1 MKTLPLVA
9 AIALPLSAFAGAT
22 PPPVV
27 TTPVDD
33 SSVFDAAQRPITNP
47 TLFDLPLAR
56 TQLHAIYMYH
66 RFPDSLDTQLGE
78 IPAGGQA
85 NIFALQFELALT
97 DTLSFTATKD
107 GYADVDFDS
116 NSPMSDGDGF
126 ANLAGGLKWNFY
138 KNEETGVAAAFTGVV
153 EFPVGDKDIFQ
164 GEGDG
169 AAILSFSGM
178 KIGEKYQVAS
188 VLGAKLP
195 FDNDAESIVGY
206 ASGHVSYKVT
216 SWFQPL
222 IEANWFYVID
232 EGDGGSRYNNQV
244 GGAVPAVVNF
254 EGGDLF
260 NLGAANASENRNF
273 FTIALG
279 ARFPIT
285 ENFALGAAYEMP
297 LTDDGAS
304 LMKDRITVDM
314 VYTF

>member
-1 MKTLPLVA
+1 MKTLPLV
-9 AIALPLSAFAGAT
+9 ISLALPLSAFAGET
-22 PPPVV
+22 PPPVTV
-27 TTPVDD
+27 PPVVEG
-33 SSVFDAAQRPITNP
+33 SVFDAAQRPITNP

-56 TQLHAIYMYH
+56 TQVHGIYMYH
-66 RFPDSLDTQLGE
+66 RFPDFLDTQLGDV
-78 IPAGGQA
+78 PAGGEA
-85 NIFALQFELALT
+85 NIFALQVEFALT
-97 DTLSFTATKD
+97 ETISFTATKD
-107 GYADVDFDS
+107 GYADVNFDS
-116 NSPMSDGDGF
+116 NSPLSDADGF

-138 KNEETGVAAAFTGVV
+138 KNEETGLAAAFTGVV
-153 EFPVGDKDIFQ
+153 EFPVGDEEIFQ

-169 AAILSFSGM
+169 AAILSVSAM
-178 KIGEKYQVAS
+178 KIGEKYQVAG

-222 IEANWFYVID
+222 VEVNWFNVID
-232 EGDGGSRYNNQV
+232 EGDGGSRFGDQV

-273 FTIALG
+273 VSLAVG

-285 ENFALGAAYEMP
+285 ENLAFGAAYELP
-297 LTDDGAS
+297 LTSDDAS
-304 LMKDRITVDM
+304 LMQDRITVDV